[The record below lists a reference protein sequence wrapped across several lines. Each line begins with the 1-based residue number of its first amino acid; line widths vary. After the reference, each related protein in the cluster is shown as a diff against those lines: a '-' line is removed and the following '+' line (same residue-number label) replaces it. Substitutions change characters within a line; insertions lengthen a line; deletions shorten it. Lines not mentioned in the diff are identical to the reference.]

1 MIMMDVVS
9 ELKGD
14 TIYYKLIN
22 GNDEIYVAA
31 AQKENNF
38 LVVTFDDET
47 LDKVTSEIFTNIMKK
62 VYREAST
69 KGLEV
74 KCDKELFFKK
84 VIDETEDALILDV
97 EPIGF
102 DGQIKLDD
110 MSLYMC
116 IERPVRETCKALSD
130 KGIMTLMSSAN
141 ANDVKTRY
149 TKIGMYRHLRGDEHF
164 NIGNGYAWVM
174 IDWASLSQENKQSFT
189 KLNSGEIQIPLT
201 ETEKASFEHNC
212 KLNQFPFKQSELVKF
227 FEVID
232 YYKLVIGQV
241 TPNQLPQSS
250 SEDTYFDSVK
260 SGYVVDNSLLNHSLD
275 FRAVVIKCPI
285 DETTKA
291 SDVNKYFNFIVQK
304 LTMQASKK
312 YPILN

>member
-1 MIMMDVVS
+1 MTNVVS

-22 GNDEIYVAA
+22 GNNEIYVAV
-31 AQKENNF
+31 AQKENNC
-38 LVVTFDDET
+38 LVVTFDDES
-47 LDKVTSEIFTNIMKK
+47 LDKVTSEIFTNIMNK

-84 VIDETEDALILDV
+84 VISETEDALILDV

-141 ANDVKTRY
+141 TNDVKTRY
-149 TKIGMYRHLRGDEHF
+149 TKIDTYRHLSGFGDGHF

-174 IDWASLSQENKQSFT
+174 IDWASLSKENKQLFT
-189 KLNSGEIQIPLT
+189 QLNSGEIQIPLT

-212 KLNQFPFKQSELVKF
+212 KINQFPIKQSELVKF
-227 FEVID
+227 FEIVD
-232 YYKLVIGQV
+232 YYKLMKGQI

-260 SGYVVDNSLLNHSLD
+260 NGYAVYNSLLNHSLD

-285 DETTKA
+285 DETTKI

-304 LTMQASKK
+304 LTMQTSKK

>member
-1 MIMMDVVS
+1 MNVMC

-22 GNDEIYVAA
+22 GNDEIYVAV
-31 AQKENNF
+31 AQKENNC

-47 LDKVTSEIFTNIMKK
+47 LDKVTSEIFTNIMNK

-84 VIDETEDALILDV
+84 VISETEDALILDV

-141 ANDVKTRY
+141 TNDVKTRY
-149 TKIGMYRHLRGDEHF
+149 TKIDTYRHLSGFGDGHF

-174 IDWASLSQENKQSFT
+174 IDWASLSQENKQLFT
-189 KLNSGEIQIPLT
+189 KLNLGEIQIPLT
-201 ETEKASFEHNC
+201 ETEKVSFEHNC
-212 KLNQFPFKQSELVKF
+212 KINQFPIKQSELVKF
-227 FEVID
+227 FEIVD
-232 YYKLVIGQV
+232 YYKLIKGQI
-241 TPNQLPQSS
+241 TPNRLPQSS

-260 SGYVVDNSLLNHSLD
+260 NGYAVYNSLLNHGAD
-275 FRAVVIKCPI
+275 FRVVVIKCPI
-285 DETTKA
+285 DENTKA